1 MKKISKLLS
10 VMLAVALI
18 AAVASV
24 AVFAADPTPVSISVK
39 TAPTKTV
46 YYEGI
51 DTFEDILMCDPSGA
65 VITVTNSDGTTVDVS
80 ADDCEIYMDIEE
92 YVLGENTATLY
103 YFIDDENTLEAPVAI
118 TVKENP
124 VASVKVTKM
133 PTKTEY
139 DMDKDVLTPDNI
151 DLDKIYALDPETFD
165 TILEEFG
172 MTFEDLK
179 EVYND
184 PAMMEIFK
192 ELMFSEYKSI
202 LLIDTTGMEIEVA
215 FKDGTTQTLT
225 DEQEYATFNGTEIPV
240 IVDQPAEIKEGK
252 NTLTVSVAGITA
264 PFDVTVKKAAP
275 VPEKPI
281 EKPDNKPSD
290 SKNPEIP
297 NTDGGVSLALAGVLA
312 LVSGLGIALV
322 PSKKK
327 EQF

>member
-46 YYEGI
+46 YYEGV

-80 ADDCEIYMDIEE
+80 ADDGEIYMDIEE

-103 YFIDDENTLEAPVAI
+103 YFIDDENTLEAPVTI

-139 DMDKDVLTPDNI
+139 DMDKDVLT
-151 DLDKIYALDPETFD
+151 
-165 TILEEFG
+165 
-172 MTFEDLK
+172 
-179 EVYND
+179 
-184 PAMMEIFK
+184 
-192 ELMFSEYKSI
+192 
-202 LLIDTTGMEIEVA
+202 
-215 FKDGTTQTLT
+215 
-225 DEQEYATFNGTEIPV
+225 
-240 IVDQPAEIKEGK
+240 AE
-252 NTLTVSVAGITA
+252 NFT
-264 PFDVTVKKAAP
+264 
-275 VPEKPI
+275 
-281 EKPDNKPSD
+281 
-290 SKNPEIP
+290 
-297 NTDGGVSLALAGVLA
+297 
-312 LVSGLGIALV
+312 
-322 PSKKK
+322 
-327 EQF
+327 